1 MLNRKKSPKIIDA
14 VELNLQLKPFTKF
27 TLDNGVEVYSIHAGA
42 QEVVMVEMVF
52 FAGNWYEEKN
62 VVAASTNFMLK
73 NGTKQKKAFTINEH
87 FEFHGAYLNR
97 GCHNE
102 TATMTL
108 HTLGKHIP
116 KLLPVMAELL
126 TDSIFPED
134 ELAIYK
140 QNQKQRLSINLKK
153 CDFVANR
160 LIDEY
165 LFGYNHPYGKYSSAE
180 HYDNINTEDLK
191 AFYQQFYTNGKC
203 IIFVAGILPADI
215 QEQINSAFGHLPF
228 NTKPLPTIDYK
239 AMPFVEKKHQISNDV
254 NGVQAAI
261 RIARPFPS
269 RHHPDFSKVQVL
281 NNLFGGFFGSR
292 LMSNIREDKG
302 YTYGIQSYLQNL
314 IQQSAWMISTEA
326 GRDVSAATI
335 SEVYKEMARI
345 KTEPIPDDEINL
357 VRNYMMGSLLNDLDG
372 PFQII
377 SRWKSYVLNGLDESY
392 FNRAIHTIRT
402 VTSEELQE
410 MANKYMIE
418 EEFYELVVI

>member
-14 VELNLQLKPFTKF
+14 VELDLHLKPYTKF
-27 TLDNGVEVYSIHAGA
+27 TLDNGVEVYSIYAGA

-73 NGTKQKKAFTINEH
+73 NGTKQKKAFAINEH
-87 FEFHGAYLNR
+87 FEFYGSYLNR

-108 HTLGKHIP
+108 HSLGKHIP

-126 TDSIFPED
+126 TESIFPED

-165 LFGYNHPYGKYSSAE
+165 LFGFNHPYGKYSSAE
-180 HYDNINTEDLK
+180 HYDNLNTDDLK
-191 AFYQQFYTNGKC
+191 HFYEQFYTNGKC
-203 IIFVAGILPADI
+203 VIFVAGILPADI

-228 NTKPLPTIDYK
+228 NKKTLPSITHETV
-239 AMPFVEKKHQISNDV
+239 PFIEKKHQITNDL

-335 SEVYKEMARI
+335 SEVYKEMAKI
-345 KTEPIPDDEINL
+345 KTEPILDDEINL

-377 SRWKSYVLNGLDESY
+377 SRWKSYVLNGLDENY

-402 VTSEELQE
+402 VTADELQE
-410 MANKYMIE
+410 MANKYLVE
-418 EEFYELVVI
+418 EDFYELVVI

>member
-14 VELNLQLKPFTKF
+14 VELDLQLKPYTKF

-73 NGTKQKKAFTINEH
+73 NGTKQKKAFDINEH
-87 FEFHGAYLNR
+87 FEFHGSYLNR

-126 TDSIFPED
+126 TESIFPED

-165 LFGYNHPYGKYSSAE
+165 LFGYSHPYGKYSSAE
-180 HYDNINTEDLK
+180 HYDNINIDDLK
-191 AFYQQFYTNGKC
+191 QFYEQFYTNGKC
-203 IIFVAGILPADI
+203 IIFVAGILPTDI

-228 NTKPLPTIDYK
+228 NQKPLPAITHQVI
-239 AMPFVEKKHQISNDV
+239 PFTEKKHQVTNDL

-326 GRDVSAATI
+326 GIDVSAATI
-335 SEVYKEMARI
+335 TEVYKEMARI

-392 FNRAIHTIRT
+392 FKRAIHTIRT
-402 VTSEELQE
+402 VTADELQE
-410 MANKYMIE
+410 MANKYLNE
-418 EEFYELVVI
+418 EDFYELVVI

>member
-14 VELNLQLKPFTKF
+14 VELDLQLKPYTKF

-73 NGTKQKKAFTINEH
+73 NGTKQKKAFDINEH
-87 FEFHGAYLNR
+87 FEFHGSYLNR

-126 TDSIFPED
+126 TESIFPED

-165 LFGYNHPYGKYSSAE
+165 LFGYSHPYGKYSSAE
-180 HYDNINTEDLK
+180 HYDNINIDDLK
-191 AFYQQFYTNGKC
+191 QFYEQFYTNGKC
-203 IIFVAGILPADI
+203 IIFVAGILPTDI

-228 NTKPLPTIDYK
+228 NQKPLPAITHQAI
-239 AMPFVEKKHQISNDV
+239 PFTEKKHQVTNDL

-326 GRDVSAATI
+326 GIDVSAATI
-335 SEVYKEMARI
+335 TEVYKEMARI

-392 FNRAIHTIRT
+392 FKRAIHTIRT
-402 VTSEELQE
+402 VTADELQE
-410 MANKYMIE
+410 MANKYLNE
-418 EEFYELVVI
+418 EDFYELVVI

>member
-14 VELNLQLKPFTKF
+14 VELDLQLKPYTKF

-73 NGTKQKKAFTINEH
+73 NGTKQKKAFAINEH
-87 FEFHGAYLNR
+87 FEFYGSYLNR

-126 TDSIFPED
+126 TESIFPED

-165 LFGYNHPYGKYSSAE
+165 LFGYDHPYGKYSSAE
-180 HYDNINTEDLK
+180 HYDNINIDDLK
-191 AFYQQFYTNGKC
+191 QFYNQFYTNGKC

-215 QEQINSAFGHLPF
+215 QEQINSAFGHLSF
-228 NTKPLPTIDYK
+228 NQKPLPAITHE
-239 AMPFVEKKHQISNDV
+239 AVPFIEKKHQITNDV

-345 KTEPIPDDEINL
+345 KTEPIPNDEINL

-377 SRWKSYVLNGLDESY
+377 SRWKSYVLNGLDENY
-392 FNRAIHTIRT
+392 FNKAINTIRT
-402 VTSEELQE
+402 VTSVELQE
-410 MANKYMIE
+410 MANKYLVE
-418 EEFYELVVI
+418 DEFYELVVI